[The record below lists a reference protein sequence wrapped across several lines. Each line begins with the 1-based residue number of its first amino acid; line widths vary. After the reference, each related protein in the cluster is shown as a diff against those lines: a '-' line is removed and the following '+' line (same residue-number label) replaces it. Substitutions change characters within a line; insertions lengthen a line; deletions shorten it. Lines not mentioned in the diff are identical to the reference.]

1 MTIFISGLSNDD
13 EVSDAT
19 YLARMRYWRN
29 EELKRTDWTQ
39 LDDAVCDKVAWAIYR
54 QVLRNMPASN
64 TDPRKIEVP
73 NAPQ

>member
-1 MTIFISGLSNDD
+1 MAIFISELSNDD
-13 EVSDAT
+13 EVSDST

-39 LDDAVCDKVAWAIYR
+39 LDDAVCNKVVWATYR
-54 QVLRNMPASN
+54 QSLRDMPASN
-64 TDPRKIEVP
+64 IDPRKIEVP